1 MKGTINGTAESL
13 RGAGRWRYARVSAL
27 LIAITA
33 AMLAGPAAAAPA
45 AEVLRWKFKPGET
58 LKFSVEQKVVMSTKQ
73 AEIERKST
81 RTHTLDFTWKVLSVD
96 ASGEAEITHRIERIR
111 LKSEEPPLAAFDF
124 DSASTGPPQPGF
136 EGPTRELK
144 SQVGAEFTFRMK
156 PDGEITDIKLS
167 EETLKHLR
175 ETAPEGAAE
184 AITEK
189 SIKDSLIQ
197 ASPPAFPQE
206 AIEPGKT
213 WSAKPARVPLPFAV
227 LVMDKT
233 YTYQGSDARS
243 PNLQLVG
250 IEISAKTE
258 PIENADIKAA
268 IRKQEGKGALTLD
281 SEAGKVVSVRMNQKF
296 EMAIT
301 FMGQTVDQTTE
312 MNSTMTL
319 KP

>member
-1 MKGTINGTAESL
+1 MEGTMNGMAGSL
-13 RGAGRWRYARVSAL
+13 RGAGRWRRARVLTL
-27 LIAITA
+27 LIAA

-58 LKFSVEQKVVMSTKQ
+58 LKFSVEQKVIMSTRG

-111 LKSEEPPLAAFDF
+111 LKSEEPPLATFDF

-144 SQVGAEFTFRMK
+144 SQVGAEFTFKMK

-175 ETAPEGAAE
+175 ETAPPGAGE

-206 AIEPGKT
+206 PVEPGKT
-213 WSAKPARVPLPFAV
+213 WSAKPARLPLPFTV

-243 PNLQLVG
+243 TNLRLVG
-250 IEISAKTE
+250 IEITAKTE
-258 PIENADIKAA
+258 PIEGADIKAA
-268 IRKQEGKGALTLD
+268 IRKQEGKGSLTLD
-281 SEAGKVVSVRMNQKF
+281 SDTGKVTSVRMNQKF
-296 EMAIT
+296 EMAIA

-312 MNSTMTL
+312 MNSAMTL